1 MPDLDPSTTALVA
14 RLARVDTTSLADA
27 SPLLRVLPP
36 EIAALRPGSRLV
48 GRVVVVDARD
58 DLVPVLVGLRSA
70 GAGDVLVVS
79 GSPGRALAGELFATE
94 AVRRGLVGLV
104 IDGFCRDSRT
114 LRSMDLPVFARGVS
128 PRAYGA
134 AKVPAAE
141 GPVQIGDVNVWSGDL
156 VLADDDGVVVGSPA
170 EIAAAIDG
178 AEAIQTRE
186 EALRAAIERGES
198 LFDHLNVD
206 EHVAALTDGRD
217 SRLAFS

>member
-1 MPDLDPSTTALVA
+1 VPDEDPSTTELIA

-36 EIAALRPGSRLV
+36 EIAALRHGSRLV
-48 GRVVVVDARD
+48 GRAVVVDARD

-94 AVRRGLVGLV
+94 AVRRGLAGLV
-104 IDGFCRDSRT
+104 IDGFCRDSRQ

-134 AKVPAAE
+134 FALPPAE
-141 GPVQIGDVNVWSGDL
+141 GPVQIGDVEVRTGDL

-170 EIAAAIDG
+170 EVAAAIDG

-198 LFDHLNVD
+198 LFDHLNVA
-206 EHVAALTDGRD
+206 EHVAALSDGRD
-217 SRLAFS
+217 SRLSFS

>member
-1 MPDLDPSTTALVA
+1 MPDEEPSTAELLA
-14 RLARVDTTSLADA
+14 RLAHVDTTSLADA
-27 SPLLRVLPP
+27 SPSLRVLPP
-36 EIAALRPGSRLV
+36 EIAALRPGSRMA
-48 GRVVVVDARD
+48 GCAVVAGARD
-58 DLVPVLVGLRSA
+58 DLLPVLVGLRSA
-70 GAGDVLVVS
+70 GPGDVLVLS

-94 AVRRGLVGLV
+94 ALRRGLAGLL

-114 LRSMDLPVFARGVS
+114 LRSIDLPVFARGVS

-134 AKVPAAE
+134 SALPPDE
-141 GPVQIGDVNVWSGDL
+141 GPVRIGEVVVSSGDL

-170 EIAAAIDG
+170 EVAAAIDG
-178 AEAIQTRE
+178 AEAIQHRE

-206 EHVAALTDGRD
+206 EHVAALRDGRD

>member
-1 MPDLDPSTTALVA
+1 MPDEDPSTPDLLA

-27 SPLLRVLPP
+27 GPVLGVLPP

-48 GRVVVVDARD
+48 GRAVVAGARD
-58 DLVPVLVGLRSA
+58 DLVPVLVALRSS
-70 GAGDVLVVS
+70 GPGDVLALS
-79 GSPGRALAGELFATE
+79 GTPGRALAGELFGTE
-94 AVRRGLVGLV
+94 AMRRGLAGLV

-114 LRSMDLPVFARGVS
+114 LRSMDLPVFTRGVS

-134 AKVPAAE
+134 FALPPAE
-141 GPVQIGDVNVWSGDL
+141 GPVQIGDVLVSSGDL

-170 EIAAAIDG
+170 DVAAAIDG
-178 AEAIQTRE
+178 AEAIQRRE

-206 EHVAALTDGRD
+206 EHLAALRDGRD